1 MNPIKAKLQKMFGKK
16 KKVLSIPTTINQS
29 CSVSSLNLS
38 SLQVLEDVINE
49 ASAYKEENKEN
60 IDQSH
65 ENSVIEELSK
75 VRAQLSHYKRKT
87 KKLEEKIEDHELLE
101 EFYLQQLRERDE
113 IER

>member
-1 MNPIKAKLQKMFGKK
+1 M
-16 KKVLSIPTTINQS
+16 
-29 CSVSSLNLS
+29 NLS
-38 SLQVLEDVINE
+38 SLQVLEDAINE

-60 IDQSH
+60 IDQSHH

-75 VRAQLSHYKRKT
+75 VRAQLSHYKKKT

-113 IER
+113 IERELK